1 MATVFIPAPFRDL
14 SGGADRVDVGGK
26 TVRQVVNALD
36 ERYPGMK
43 ARLCGADGALN
54 PNVQVSVDGY
64 VTRIGMLE
72 KVGEASEVHFIPAIA
87 GGQDA
92 LLRLDGKVALV
103 TGAAQ
108 RIGRAIAGEL
118 AEQGARVV
126 IADVQDEPGERAARE
141 VGGAFV
147 HADVGR
153 HEDIRGMVEFAVG
166 RFGRLD
172 ILVNNAHWEKHG
184 TVVELDEADWDKS
197 FDVLLKALYL
207 GCKYAI
213 PEMRKV
219 GAGSIVNISS
229 VHGSGVSDRY
239 VTYQSAKAA
248 VIHFTRQVAW
258 DFGPERIRCNC
269 ICPGAIPTI
278 EERERQIADPLLLEE
293 VTLMKPLKRPGHP
306 RDIARAAL
314 FFVSDLA
321 EWVTGQALTV
331 DGGEFMALSTVGM
344 QRMRDHLRRHPERL
358 TVER

>member
-14 SGGADRVDVGGK
+14 SGGADRVDLPGK

-36 ERYPGMK
+36 ERYPGIK
-43 ARLCGADGALN
+43 ARLCADDGSLN

-72 KVGEASEVHFIPAIA
+72 KVGEASEVHFIPAIS

-108 RIGRAIAGEL
+108 RIGRAIAGTF

-126 IADVQDEPGERAARE
+126 IADVQDEAGERAARE
-141 VGGAFV
+141 IGGAFV

-153 HEDIRGMVEFAVG
+153 HDDIRDMVEFTTQ

-219 GAGSIVNISS
+219 GGGAIVNISS
-229 VHGSGVSDRY
+229 VHGRGVSDRY

-258 DFGPERIRCNC
+258 DFGPDRIRCNC
-269 ICPGAIPTI
+269 ICPGAIPTV
-278 EERERQIADPLLLEE
+278 EEHERTLADPVRLEE
-293 VTLMKPLKRPGHP
+293 ATLLKPLKRPGHP

-321 EWVTGQALTV
+321 EWVTGQSLTV
-331 DGGEFMALSTVGM
+331 DGGEFMALSSLGM
-344 QRMRDHLRRHPERL
+344 QRMRDYLRLHPERL
-358 TVER
+358 GG